1 MSVKDYRDLIV
12 WQKSMDLAENIYAV
26 STLFPK
32 SEIYGLTSQI
42 RRAAISV
49 PSNIAEGQ
57 GRYSDADFARFLSIA
72 NGSVKEI
79 ETQLLLA
86 VRLNYLQSSQI
97 HVSIDLCSE
106 IARLIAGLKGKLQ
119 DKIKQTQ
126 QK

>member
-1 MSVKDYRDLIV
+1 MSVRDYRDLIV

-26 STLFPK
+26 SALFPK
-32 SEIYGLTSQI
+32 SETYGLTSQI
-42 RRAAISV
+42 RRATVSV

-57 GRYSDADFARFLSIA
+57 GRYSDPDFARFLSIA

-86 VRLNYLQSSQI
+86 VRLNYLQDSQI
-97 HVSIDLCSE
+97 HTCINLCSE
-106 IARLIAGLKGKLQ
+106 IARLIAGLKGKLLE
-119 DKIKQTQ
+119 KIKQSQ

>member
-12 WQKSMDLAENIYAV
+12 WKKSIDLAENVYAV
-26 STLFPK
+26 SALFPK

-42 RRAAISV
+42 RRAAVSV

-79 ETQLLLA
+79 ETQLLLS
-86 VRLNYLQSSQI
+86 VRLNYLQESQI
-97 HVSIDLCSE
+97 HVCINLCSE
-106 IARLIAGLKGKLQ
+106 IARLIAGLKEKLHE
-119 DKIKQTQ
+119 KIKQAQ
-126 QK
+126 QI